1 VTGEEEEERKSM
13 KGGWRQR
20 AESGMDEKKKTEEGE
35 GMAGL
40 RLGKKR
46 GKSWRERAAAASLG
60 FGRTPSFFFL

>member
-1 VTGEEEEERKSM
+1 M
-13 KGGWRQR
+13 
-20 AESGMDEKKKTEEGE
+20 KKKTEEGE
-35 GMAGL
+35 GIAGL

>member
-1 VTGEEEEERKSM
+1 
-13 KGGWRQR
+13 
-20 AESGMDEKKKTEEGE
+20 MDEKKKTEGE

-60 FGRTPSFFFL
+60 FGRTPFFFFINILFYFL